1 MKGIFKREKAII
13 FSKNKY
19 ELLFSVFMFFSLF
32 LLKDN
37 LYIRFPYIFYSI
49 LAFLIFNFI
58 VNRYIKAKNEIDIWL
73 YSFINLLN
81 SYLIF
86 SIILYSG
93 GKNSYFWFVFLFPI
107 MEIALTSKR
116 DYFYLILFNNI
127 ILLILLYSFDVSLYS
142 TDILL
147 FFIKA
152 IILAICGIFILNF
165 AIFRKSVE
173 VELSFKRKQMDE
185 LLSALKKADINV
197 GYQDDKYNFLA
208 TMLHDLKNL
217 ITIIYLL
224 SQIIEKSEFAENE
237 DIQKIYKASKMAARL
252 SQYAMASLKDLQL
265 KLEKADLAE
274 VLDEALEILEY
285 KFYSKNIKLNK
296 NYEKNIFFA
305 EIDKTQF
312 TRVIINIILNSISI
326 IDSKNG
332 EISVSLSKKDKIIR
346 LVFTDNGPGFPKEI
360 IDGIKPY
367 NTTRSDIGGTGLGLY
382 SSMNIIKKLN
392 GNLEISN
399 QEKKGAKVSIEL
411 PELI

>member
-1 MKGIFKREKAII
+1 
-13 FSKNKY
+13 
-19 ELLFSVFMFFSLF
+19 
-32 LLKDN
+32 
-37 LYIRFPYIFYSI
+37 
-49 LAFLIFNFI
+49 
-58 VNRYIKAKNEIDIWL
+58 
-73 YSFINLLN
+73 
-81 SYLIF
+81 
-86 SIILYSG
+86 
-93 GKNSYFWFVFLFPI
+93 
-107 MEIALTSKR
+107 
-116 DYFYLILFNNI
+116 
-127 ILLILLYSFDVSLYS
+127 
-142 TDILL
+142 
-147 FFIKA
+147 
-152 IILAICGIFILNF
+152 
-165 AIFRKSVE
+165 
-173 VELSFKRKQMDE
+173 MDE

-197 GYQDDKYNFLA
+197 GYQDDNYNFLA

-274 VLDEALEILEY
+274 VLDEAFDILEY

-312 TRVIINIILNSISI
+312 TRVIINIILNSISV